1 MRRGVLALGLALILS
16 LAACSTQSELRFTNR
31 TDCGP
36 ATILLTNTVT
46 GGTSTYTLE
55 QERTLAIQV
64 EAEVVYRYE
73 VTYPRDPARQI
84 ECEPKTVEVRL
95 RPGQRLNIS
104 LESVPEG
111 A

>member
-1 MRRGVLALGLALILS
+1 MRRGILALGLALILS

-36 ATILLTNTVT
+36 ATITLTNTVT
-46 GGTSTYTLE
+46 GSASTYTLAQE
-55 QERTLAIQV
+55 QTLSLRV
-64 EAEVVYRYE
+64 EAEVLYRYE

-111 A
+111 T